1 MKNDKNN
8 ENSDVELRRPTI
20 PGKGNEPAKVSKLDL
35 KNPDPVE
42 MSEADKMVSRETR
55 PFTPDSD
62 KQKDL
67 AVNKG
72 GG

>member
-1 MKNDKNN
+1 MKNDKKNGNN
-8 ENSDVELRRPTI
+8 DVEPRRPTI
-20 PGKGNEPAKVSKLDL
+20 PGKGKEPAKVSKLDL
-35 KNPDPVE
+35 KDPDPVE